1 MVDSGYVRDPG
12 QVRLVAGAPSV
23 LRRAR
28 ALGYDLILITNQSG
42 VGRRLIQEHEY
53 HAVHAR
59 LVELLR
65 IEQVTLDGV
74 YVCFHAPDDGCACR
88 KPAPGLILEAAAE
101 RGIDLTASLMV
112 GDKESDVAAGRA
124 AGTRVLQLGTWS
136 EVEAQL

>member
-1 MVDSGYVRDPG
+1 MVDTGYVRDPG
-12 QVRLVAGAPSV
+12 QVRLVAGASSV

-42 VGRRLIQEHEY
+42 VGRGLIQEQEY
-53 HAVHAR
+53 QAVHAR

-65 IEQVTLDGV
+65 TEQVALDGV
-74 YVCFHAPDDGCACR
+74 YVCFHTPDDGCACR

-124 AGTRVLQLGTWS
+124 AGTRVLRLGTWS